1 MITKEKSESIVQFI
15 LDYASGKAQGAEVTI
30 SASDIATSRFANNGM
45 TQNQAPDH
53 VLVSLRVLKNGR
65 QARLS
70 SDKLSLDS
78 LRQMVDDAVTACKFL
93 EKDEGL
99 LALPAAP
106 SKPYSKVRNYDA
118 ATAQLGP
125 EERSKAIKKIVK
137 IAEGQ
142 GLNSAGIIS
151 TGSTLVTLAN
161 SKGLYANHKQT
172 TAECSI
178 TMYRDA
184 ATGWAKA
191 DVVRFDQLDF
201 EGLARRAASKAASN
215 VDPVEIAPGR
225 YQVILEPS
233 AVLDLVGFLAYD
245 FTATSHVDQLSC
257 FQDQLGQKV
266 LGDNISIWDD
276 VTDQDQAGM
285 PFDGEGVPRQTI
297 QLVENGVI
305 KNWICGRRSAR
316 KMDMK
321 ATGHGLSEPSA
332 EGEYPQNL
340 VFSGGETGL
349 DQMVAEAER
358 AVLLTRVW
366 YIREIEP
373 KGKIVTGMTRDGT
386 FLVENGKIVSAVK
399 NLRFNQSIVD
409 MLNNV
414 EKMGP
419 ANRTA
424 GEEALPAVIPPMVV
438 NNFNFASTTTF

>member
-1 MITKEKSESIVQFI
+1 MITRDKSESIVQYL
-15 LDYASGKAQGAEVTI
+15 LDYAKGKAQGAEVTI

-53 VLVSLRVLKNGR
+53 VLVSVRVLKNGR

-70 SDKLSLDS
+70 SDKLSVDS
-78 LRQMVDDAVTACKFL
+78 LRNLVDDAVSACKFL

-99 LALPAAP
+99 QALAPMP
-106 SKPYSKVRNYDA
+106 SKPYQKVRNYDGT
-118 ATAQLGP
+118 TAQLGP
-125 EERSKAIKKIVK
+125 DERSKAIKKIVK
-137 IAEGQ
+137 IAEAH
-142 GLNSAGIIS
+142 GLNSAGVVS
-151 TGSTLVTLAN
+151 TGSSLLTIAN
-161 SKGLYANHKQT
+161 SKGLHATHKQSS
-172 TAECSI
+172 AECSI
-178 TMYRDA
+178 TMYRNA
-184 ATGWAKA
+184 ATGWAKS
-191 DVVRFDQLDF
+191 DVVRFDQLAI
-201 EGLARRAASKAASN
+201 ETLAKRAASKAAAN
-215 VDPVEIAPGR
+215 VDPVEIPPGR

-245 FTATSHVDQLSC
+245 FTATSHLDQLSC
-257 FQDQLGQKV
+257 FEGQLGQKV
-266 LGDNISIWDD
+266 LGENISILDD
-276 VTDQDQAGM
+276 VADARQAGA
-285 PFDGEGVPRQTI
+285 PFDGEGIPRQSI

-305 KNWICGRRSAR
+305 KNWVCGRRSAR

-340 VFSGGETGL
+340 VFAGGTATLEDMIKET
-349 DQMVAEAER
+349 EK

-386 FLVENGKIVSAVK
+386 FLVENGRVLGAVK

-414 EKMGP
+414 EKMGVSE
-419 ANRTA
+419 RTA
-424 GEEALPAVIPPMVV
+424 GEEALPAAVPPMVV